1 LIRTHHE
8 VGIQIGLIMRTRDPQ
23 VPVLPPAN
31 WYADPGGRHQYRYF
45 DGTQWTDHVADG
57 GRAGLDPL
65 GLPPP
70 SEQMLVTPPV
80 VAQAEAEPAPVVAGP
95 PSEQTPG
102 LAIDLDRAVVAEA
115 EVETAPAFV
124 TELDVQQDEAPASEA
139 ATPHPE
145 PVSAAATP
153 VGDTLGSPAEG
164 PGAPITML
172 SMDEAVRRCLR
183 GYADFS
189 GRAPRS
195 EYWWFALAVNLA
207 LGVAWLAGTLVFGG
221 IVSTPETAAGLG
233 GVPYVL
239 LSLALVLP
247 ILAAAVRRLHDTDRS
262 GAMLLLAL
270 IPVAGPLILL
280 VFFATPGTDGPN
292 RYGDPVPPTGPSARL
307 EATLFGAL
315 RIPLLYLLAGVAT
328 TVLFDLTRSWAE
340 WGSYWGAWALMLL
353 ALGAFV
359 AVLVVLRTVVSR
371 IVLWL
376 EVAAASVLLLAP
388 WVPGAAEPWRDW
400 PQLLQAPVMFPPYRL
415 LFGAAWLAVLLV
427 TVLGE
432 RRRTGTS
439 V

>member
-233 GVPYVL
+233 GVPL
-239 LSLALVLP
+239 RAAEPRAGAADPGGRRPPAPRHRPLGCH
-247 ILAAAVRRLHDTDRS
+247 AAAGAHPRGGSVDPVGVLRDAGYRRAH
-262 GAMLLLAL
+262 
-270 IPVAGPLILL
+270 
-280 VFFATPGTDGPN
+280 

-415 LFGAAWLAVLLV
+415 LFGAAGWPCC
-427 TVLGE
+427 
-432 RRRTGTS
+432 S
-439 V
+439 